1 MFQIEKNKVKSCCRE
16 LERMSVKLKSF
27 PHRMEIQK
35 EQVKTA
41 DAAAYRQ
48 IQKFLEELMEEEVF
62 IHKFCMA
69 LEQILAVY
77 EKGENRVTAFL
88 EEEQYPLLFEKLKVN
103 QFQWLNHTDIQ
114 FK

>member
-1 MFQIEKNKVKSCCRE
+1 MK
-16 LERMSVKLKSF
+16 
-27 PHRMEIQK
+27 
-35 EQVKTA
+35 
-41 DAAAYRQ
+41 
-48 IQKFLEELMEEEVF
+48 ELMEEEVF

>member
-1 MFQIEKNKVKSCCRE
+1 
-16 LERMSVKLKSF
+16 MSGKLKNF
-27 PHRMEIQK
+27 RRRMEVQK
-35 EQVKTA
+35 EQVKTE
-41 DAAAYRQ
+41 DASAYRQ
-48 IQKFLEELMEEEVF
+48 IQKFIEELMEEEVF